1 MCVPDD
7 TGWAPQQLS
16 GTHRIPCMVVYRFL
30 ASPRWLG
37 YAALTVA
44 AATVM
49 VLLGFWQLDR
59 YHQRASINARITAG
73 TSAIPVPLTG
83 VVPRPPGPP
92 GTAGPAPRTD
102 TEWLRVQLNGR
113 FDASREILVR
123 GRT

>member
-37 YAALTVA
+37 WAALTVA

-59 YHQRASINARITAG
+59 YHQRASINARISAG
-73 TSAIPVPLTG
+73 TSAAAVPLTD
-83 VVPRPPGPP
+83 VVPRPTGAA
-92 GTAGPAPRTD
+92 GTVGAAPTGD
-102 TEWLRVQLNGR
+102 TEWLRVRVTGR
-113 FDASREILVR
+113 FDASREI
-123 GRT
+123 